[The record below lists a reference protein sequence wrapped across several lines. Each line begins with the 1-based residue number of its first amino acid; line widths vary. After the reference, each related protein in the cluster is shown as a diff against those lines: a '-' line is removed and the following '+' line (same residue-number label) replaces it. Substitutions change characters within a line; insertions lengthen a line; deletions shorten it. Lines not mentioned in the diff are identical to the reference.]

1 MYGSESRA
9 ALNEVVAMTA
19 LFLSYIWLWQES
31 FQGHRPAFVLMF
43 LALGAYSHARR
54 GETLRDIGIRLENF
68 LHAARVALPY
78 VAPLAIVP
86 VLIGAMMGTLN
97 PEVMLQAPAKLPW
110 KTVTA
115 TAQQYGLLAF
125 YYRRLAEILPGS
137 WKPVFAAASIFAFY
151 HLPNPFLTIL
161 TLFTGSLA
169 CWLYRRT
176 SNLLVLGV
184 SHAVASYA
192 ISCSLPD
199 YVTFGMRVGPGFFK
213 VWGDVQRIF

>member
-1 MYGSESRA
+1 
-9 ALNEVVAMTA
+9 MTA

-31 FQGHRPAFVLMF
+31 FQGHRQAFIAMF
-43 LALGAYSHARR
+43 LGLATYSHVRR
-54 GETLRDIGIRLENF
+54 GETFRDIGIRLENF
-68 LHAARVALPY
+68 FRAARVAIPY
-78 VAPLAIVP
+78 VAPLVIVP
-86 VLIGAMMGTLN
+86 LLIGAMLGTLD
-97 PEVMLQAPAKLPW
+97 PKVILQAPAKLPW
-110 KTVTA
+110 KTVSA

-125 YYRRLAEILPGS
+125 YFRRFAEIAPGRWTPIFAAS
-137 WKPVFAAASIFAFY
+137 SVFAVY
-151 HLPNPFLTIL
+151 HLPNPFLTVL

-184 SHAVASYA
+184 AHAVSSYA

-213 VWGDVQRIF
+213 IWGDVQRIF